1 MKQSSNAWLSR
12 RSLLA
17 GATAVGATAL
27 GSRLVTP
34 AVATPGFAPAVTG
47 PTGTKKTVHLVG
59 TDGWVRMPPSAPPDL
74 PFFPDPLAPS
84 GFNTYVFGFRDATG
98 LDASGVAALRGH
110 AQISAPMMWF
120 DELDEVTI
128 TLTNLGL
135 VQRPDLFD
143 GHTLHWHGFVNA
155 IPLFDGVPEL
165 SLSVPIG
172 RDFDYYYKVRDAG
185 TYMYHCHFEDVEH
198 VQMGMTGMVFV
209 RPVQNKGVAA
219 TATTPA
225 IPAGKY
231 AYNDGDGTTRYDRE
245 YAFMMS
251 EIWSAAHYRD
261 AHIQVSNW
269 TDFDPSF
276 ACLNGRSWPDTIS
289 PNGDPTSTAQGGLQ
303 FQPITSRIQ
312 CNPGETVLLRLSSLS
327 YNDHSLT
334 CDEIDLTV
342 IAKDA
347 SLLKGRDGVTNY
359 QTTNTVTI
367 GAGESR
373 DVLFTAPSTPGTY
386 LLYDRDYNFLANG
399 GGPGYGG
406 MMTQIIVA
414 APASTFGPQT
424 VPNDYP
430 VDFSQTTKA

>member
-1 MKQSSNAWLSR
+1 MKQSRNAWLSR

-27 GSRLVTP
+27 GSQLVTP
-34 AVATPGFAPAVTG
+34 AVATPGVVPSVLGPA
-47 PTGTKKTVHLVG
+47 GTKKTVHLVG
-59 TDGWVRMPPSAPPDL
+59 TDGWVRMPPGAPDDL
-74 PFFPDPLAPS
+74 PFFPDPLAPR

-172 RDFDYYYKVRDAG
+172 RDFDYFYKVRDAG

-209 RPVQNKGVAA
+209 RPVQNKG
-219 TATTPA
+219 TATLP
-225 IPAGKY
+225 PGKY

-269 TDFDPSF
+269 TDYDPSF
-276 ACLNGRSWPDTIS
+276 ACLNGRSWPDTLS
-289 PNGDPTSTAQGGLQ
+289 PNGDPMSTAQGGLQ
-303 FQPITSRIQ
+303 FQPITSKIT
-312 CNPGETVLLRLSSLS
+312 CNAGDTVLLRLSSLS

-334 CDEIDLTV
+334 CDEIDLSV

-347 SLLKGRDGVTNY
+347 SLLKGRDGTTNF
-359 QTTNTVTI
+359 QTTNTVTV

-373 DVLFTAPSTPGTY
+373 DVLFTAPDAPGTY

-406 MMTQIIVA
+406 MMTQIVVTPKKGDPGLI
-414 APASTFGPQT
+414 PDQT
-424 VPNDYP
+424 NPNDLA
-430 VDFSQTTKA
+430 VDFSAKTGMA